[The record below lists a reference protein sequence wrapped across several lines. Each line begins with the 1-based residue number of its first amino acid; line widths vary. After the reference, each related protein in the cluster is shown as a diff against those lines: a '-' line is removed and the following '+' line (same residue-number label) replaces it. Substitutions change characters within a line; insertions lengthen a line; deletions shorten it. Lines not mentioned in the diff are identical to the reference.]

1 MKTKA
6 VSIYSNQVL
15 TLRRFDRTNMASI
28 SVLLLVVLGI
38 CRFAESATGRLLN
51 SKLIGITADIILRST
66 LN

>member
-28 SVLLLVVLGI
+28 SVLLLGI

-51 SKLIGITADIILRST
+51 SKLIGITADIILRSA